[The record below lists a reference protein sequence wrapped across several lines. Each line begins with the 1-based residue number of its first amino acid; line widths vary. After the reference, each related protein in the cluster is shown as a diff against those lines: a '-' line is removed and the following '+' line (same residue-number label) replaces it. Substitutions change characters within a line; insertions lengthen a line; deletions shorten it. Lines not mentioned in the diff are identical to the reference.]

1 MSAVVCKDVKQ
12 TQRETI
18 ELGTEKRART
28 SVDQQAIKE
37 IQQNLTN
44 AGWDIDD
51 SFSGWLLIGFSGDN
65 LSIVAH
71 KEKGEEEKRVE
82 EERETREPDE
92 IVFELLD
99 HQRNLTYWLKE
110 VPTPQRA
117 QELLEEHG
125 ELPEKWEEQPS

>member
-1 MSAVVCKDVKQ
+1 MNH
-12 TQRETI
+12 E
-18 ELGTEKRART
+18 
-28 SVDQQAIKE
+28 AIKE
-37 IQQNLTN
+37 IQQNFTN
-44 AGWDIDD
+44 AGWDIDS

-71 KEKGEEEKRVE
+71 KEGE
-82 EERETREPDE
+82 EERETGEPDE